1 MKNFW
6 ENIYKHEKNAEYDGW
21 LDSFLPDLS
30 KGKVVDLGCGN
41 GAVSDFL
48 VRQNVDVLACDFSEE
63 ALKNCAL
70 LNPKIKTQKVDLR
83 EALAFTNKS
92 VSSVIAEL
100 SLHYFSSA
108 LTEQILR
115 EIWRIL
121 DDEGLLFVR
130 VNSTKDVHFDA
141 GQGEE
146 IEQNFYSKDGNT
158 KRFFDKEMIQHFFLT
173 ENWEKVSVSE
183 QTKIRYENEKT
194 FWEIVLRKR
203 DDKK

>member
-6 ENIYKHEKNAEYDGW
+6 ENIYSREKNAEYDGW

-63 ALKNCAL
+63 ALKNCTL
-70 LNPKIKTQKVDLR
+70 LNPKIKTQKVDLQ
-83 EALAFTNKS
+83 EALAFTDKS

-130 VNSTKDVHFDA
+130 VNSMKDAHSGT

-146 IEQNFYSKDGNT
+146 IERNFYSKNENT

-173 ENWEKVSVSE
+173 ENWEKISVNE